1 MIYLDSAATSYYRP
15 REVAQAVYDAI
26 LTMGNAGRGSHA
38 SSLNS
43 ARMIYETRCLL
54 NELFH
59 GLGPEQ
65 VVFTSNATEALNIA
79 IQGLTAPGVRMAA
92 TAMDHNSVLRPVYLA
107 KERGCSL
114 QILDVDEKG
123 RLSLEKLEELFQN
136 GVDIF
141 ACTHASNVTGNLNP
155 LTEIGKLC
163 KKYGVLFLLDASQ
176 TAGVFPI
183 DMERDFI
190 DILCFTGHKGLMGP
204 QGTGGMIVQKSVH
217 LPAFKT
223 GGSGVQSFLKTQPQ
237 EMPTVLEAGTL
248 NGHGIAGLH
257 AALNYILNVGTE
269 QIKRI
274 ECQRMRQFYEGIKHL
289 DAVKIYGDFSNMERA
304 PIVALN
310 IGNYDSSAVSDELSE
325 VYGIQTRPGAHCAPL
340 MHRALHTEEQGIV
353 RFSFSHFLSEEQ
365 VEEAVKAIKEMTA
378 GEER

>member
-1 MIYLDSAATSYYRP
+1 MIYLDNAATSLQKP
-15 REVAQAVYDAI
+15 EEVEEEMIRA
-26 LTMGNAGRGSHA
+26 LHTMGNPGRGAHDATLQAGRCVYQVREQLA
-38 SSLNS
+38 QLFNAES
-43 ARMIYETRCLL
+43 ADCIA
-54 NELFH
+54 
-59 GLGPEQ
+59 
-65 VVFTSNATEALNIA
+65 FTSNATEALNTA
-79 IQGLTAPGVRMAA
+79 ILGLFQKGDHVITTVCE
-92 TAMDHNSVLRPVYLA
+92 HNSVLRPLY
-107 KERGCSL
+107 RL
-114 QILDVDEKG
+114 QKQGVEVSFLSADEQGILDYD
-123 RLSLEKLEELFQN
+123 KLPALIKEN
-136 GVDIF
+136 TKAVIV
-141 ACTHASNVTGNLNP
+141 THASNLTGNITDLECIKK
-155 LTEIGKLC
+155 EISHKDI
-163 KKYGVLFLLDASQ
+163 LLIVDASQ
-176 TAGVFPI
+176 TAGILTI
-183 DMERDFI
+183 DVQKMGI
-190 DILCFTGHKGLMGP
+190 DVLCFTGHKGLMGP

-223 GGSGVQSFLKTQPQ
+223 GGSGVQSFLKTQPK

-353 RFSFSHFLSEEQ
+353 RFSFSHYLSEEQ
-365 VEEAVKAIKEMTA
+365 VEEAVQAIKEMTA
-378 GEER
+378 GEEI

>member
-1 MIYLDSAATSYYRP
+1 MVSISLP
-15 REVAQAVYDAI
+15 V
-26 LTMGNAGRGSHA
+26 HA
-38 SSLNS
+38 SQCD
-43 ARMIYETRCLL
+43 R
-54 NELFH
+54 
-59 GLGPEQ
+59 
-65 VVFTSNATEALNIA
+65 
-79 IQGLTAPGVRMAA
+79 
-92 TAMDHNSVLRPVYLA
+92 
-107 KERGCSL
+107 
-114 QILDVDEKG
+114 
-123 RLSLEKLEELFQN
+123 KLKSTDRN
-136 GVDIF
+136 R
-141 ACTHASNVTGNLNP
+141 
-155 LTEIGKLC
+155 KLC
-163 KKYGVLFLLDASQ
+163 KNTDVLFLLDASQ
-176 TAGVFPI
+176 TAGVFTI

-223 GGSGVQSFLKTQPQ
+223 GGSGVQSFLKTQPK

-340 MHRALHTEEQGIV
+340 MHRHFIQRNRESYDLVFLI
-353 RFSFSHFLSEEQ
+353 FS
-365 VEEAVKAIKEMTA
+365 VKNRWRK
-378 GEER
+378 RYRQSKK

>member
-26 LTMGNAGRGSHA
+26 LTMGNAGRGSHT

-59 GLGPEQ
+59 GPGPEQ

-155 LTEIGKLC
+155 LTEIGK
-163 KKYGVLFLLDASQ
+163 
-176 TAGVFPI
+176 T
-183 DMERDFI
+183 
-190 DILCFTGHKGLMGP
+190 
-204 QGTGGMIVQKSVH
+204 VQKNTACCFYWMR
-217 LPAFKT
+217 LRQQEYF
-223 GGSGVQSFLKTQPQ
+223 QSIWN
-237 EMPTVLEAGTL
+237 E
-248 NGHGIAGLH
+248 
-257 AALNYILNVGTE
+257 
-269 QIKRI
+269 
-274 ECQRMRQFYEGIKHL
+274 
-289 DAVKIYGDFSNMERA
+289 IY
-304 PIVALN
+304 
-310 IGNYDSSAVSDELSE
+310 
-325 VYGIQTRPGAHCAPL
+325 
-340 MHRALHTEEQGIV
+340 
-353 RFSFSHFLSEEQ
+353 
-365 VEEAVKAIKEMTA
+365 
-378 GEER
+378 

>member
-59 GLGPEQ
+59 GPGPEQ

-92 TAMDHNSVLRPVYLA
+92 TAMDHNSVLRPVYRA

-163 KKYGVLFLLDASQ
+163 KKYGVLFLVDASQ

-257 AALNYILNVGTE
+257 AALTYLERMGIENIY
-269 QIKRI
+269 KREMELSRRFVEGVSNI
-274 ECQRMRQFYEGIKHL
+274 EGIRL
-289 DAVKIYGDFSNMERA
+289 YGDFTTADR
-304 PIVALN
+304 VATVSLN
-310 IGNYDSSAVSDELSE
+310 IRDYDSAEVSDWLWENEQIAVRS
-325 VYGIQTRPGAHCAPL
+325 GAHCAPRI
-340 MHRALHTEEQGIV
+340 HEALGTTAQGAV
-353 RFSFSHFLSEEQ
+353 RFGFSHYNTEQEIDTAIQAIRTLAEE
-365 VEEAVKAIKEMTA
+365 
-378 GEER
+378 

>member
-1 MIYLDSAATSYYRP
+1 MQKIR
-15 REVAQAVYDAI
+15 R
-26 LTMGNAGRGSHA
+26 
-38 SSLNS
+38 
-43 ARMIYETRCLL
+43 
-54 NELFH
+54 
-59 GLGPEQ
+59 
-65 VVFTSNATEALNIA
+65 VVL
-79 IQGLTAPGVRMAA
+79 V
-92 TAMDHNSVLRPVYLA
+92 
-107 KERGCSL
+107 
-114 QILDVDEKG
+114 
-123 RLSLEKLEELFQN
+123 
-136 GVDIF
+136 
-141 ACTHASNVTGNLNP
+141 
-155 LTEIGKLC
+155 
-163 KKYGVLFLLDASQ
+163 DASQ

-223 GGSGVQSFLKTQPQ
+223 GGSGVQSFLKTQPK

-365 VEEAVKAIKEMTA
+365 VEEAVQAIKEMTA
-378 GEER
+378 GEEI